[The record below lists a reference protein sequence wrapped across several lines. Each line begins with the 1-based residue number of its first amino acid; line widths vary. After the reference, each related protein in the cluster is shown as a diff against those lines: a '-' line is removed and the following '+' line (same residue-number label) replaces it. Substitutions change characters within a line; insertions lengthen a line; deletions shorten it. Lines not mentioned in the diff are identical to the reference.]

1 MFLHELPRDDEV
13 GTKIYCEASDGSE
26 FIYFHHV
33 DGMYSYCTTEKT
45 KSVVHLGIM
54 TLLEPFED
62 GYKIAEEPPEEEVT
76 PVVDEPEEEEP
87 EESEE
92 DDEDGGSFPLGDL
105 PSFDGFGGGES
116 GGGGSNGSW

>member
-92 DDEDGGSFPLGDL
+92 DDDDDVMPSLGG
-105 PSFDGFGGGES
+105 FDGFNGGES
-116 GGGGSNGSW
+116 GGGGSSGSW